1 MHIERKVKEQVTQ
14 LTQNM
19 SSILASSIATENYV
33 GTQISVTFT
42 IVELDCD
49 ILQAMV
55 NCALVAL
62 LNSTL
67 QCRFL
72 PAAICILQQSVDGQ
86 VNASSIDPSG
96 QQLSN

>member
-1 MHIERKVKEQVTQ
+1 MHIERKVKEQITT
-14 LTQNM
+14 LTQTM
-19 SSILASSIATENYV
+19 ASILSSSIATENYV

-42 IVELDCD
+42 VVELDCD

-55 NCALVAL
+55 NCASVAL

-72 PAAICILQQSVDGQ
+72 PAAVCIL
-86 VNASSIDPSG
+86 
-96 QQLSN
+96 

>member
-14 LTQNM
+14 LTQSM

-55 NCALVAL
+55 NCASVAL

-72 PAAICILQQSVDGQ
+72 PAAICILQQSVEG
-86 VNASSIDPSG
+86 
-96 QQLSN
+96 